1 MHRWSFHKAARTV
14 SYLPGLFVCAAA
26 RIHEQCASCGNM
38 FYPALTC
45 LLDGGARA
53 HRRCTA
59 QQCMLAQ
66 QRHFFSATRTCDP
79 LSPRTPSEFSTSL
92 SADLRGVMHPV
103 RMNSATRGR
112 FWLRNAYLSFP
123 TCRANRKLVFHQQ
136 PILCSHVGRCR
147 CSPKTYPTL
156 RMPTC
161 SEISPTNFEILRLL
175 PSPPSQQLTLVAQ
188 SNQDTQLLT
197 QHIPSSHCR
206 LTTGRHSGSS
216 SSSPRDQLPFT
227 HLFLVAVF
235 RTICF
240 K

>member
-1 MHRWSFHKAARTV
+1 MHRWSFHKDARTV

-123 TCRANRKLVFHQQ
+123 TCRANPNSLQSCRALQMQ
-136 PILCSHVGRCR
+136 PQN
-147 CSPKTYPTL
+147 
-156 RMPTC
+156 
-161 SEISPTNFEILRLL
+161 ISD
-175 PSPPSQQLTLVAQ
+175 SA
-188 SNQDTQLLT
+188 DA
-197 QHIPSSHCR
+197 
-206 LTTGRHSGSS
+206 
-216 SSSPRDQLPFT
+216 
-227 HLFLVAVF
+227 HLFRNFSNKLRNPPPPPFATITTTHF
-235 RTICF
+235 SCSKQSRHTTAYTTHSILSLQTNHRTSLRFIYF
-240 K
+240 ITTRPVTLHTPIFGRGVSNHLFQIK